1 MANICGHFFR
11 KQCVISKNG
20 KLLNNIADKAC
31 VDKVAKSMHNLK
43 KKSPVIPI
51 KSSLQKNGDIF
62 YIVVQIKD
70 LRVQLS
76 IEHATL

>member
-51 KSSLQKNGDIF
+51 KSSL
-62 YIVVQIKD
+62 
-70 LRVQLS
+70 
-76 IEHATL
+76 

>member
-31 VDKVAKSMHNLK
+31 VDKVAKSMHSLK
-43 KKSPVIPI
+43 KNP
-51 KSSLQKNGDIF
+51 L
-62 YIVVQIKD
+62 
-70 LRVQLS
+70 
-76 IEHATL
+76 